1 MQVDG
6 DNTTSTNAKL
16 IVTGSGNVGVGTA
29 NPGTT
34 LDVNGA
40 LTNRETEVTVSGNAV
55 TIPANTSMVRIT
67 GTATNSI
74 SVTVPAAPKPGQ
86 RLIVFNNTVG
96 GFGSVLNSISVPN
109 GKALEFVYSGGGWQS
124 INTINAPAILP
135 YASSS
140 PVTLTTIAG
149 GLAGAIVAAFFG
161 DKIRAFFHKKRT
173 PKEET
178 KKHPI
183 ITKLWNKY
191 GIAGLGILGTIT
203 VGAPIS
209 IAVGTGLNVNL
220 KKLLLW
226 CCLGVIIRCG
236 VFSAIGYYGLQLV

>member
-1 MQVDG
+1 MFL
-6 DNTTSTNAKL
+6 K
-16 IVTGSGNVGVGTA
+16 
-29 NPGTT
+29 T
-34 LDVNGA
+34 L
-40 LTNRETEVTVSGNAV
+40 TVAGLA
-55 TIPANTSMVRIT
+55 TFEIYAAIPAGFAFGLS
-67 GTATNSI
+67 
-74 SVTVPAAPKPGQ
+74 PW
-86 RLIVFNNTVG
+86 LIF
-96 GFGSVLNSISVPN
+96 F
-109 GKALEFVYSGGGWQS
+109 
-124 INTINAPAILP
+124 
-135 YASSS
+135 AS
-140 PVTLTTIAG
+140 IAG

-161 DKIRAFFHKKRT
+161 DKIRAFFHKKRM

-178 KKHPI
+178 KKHPV